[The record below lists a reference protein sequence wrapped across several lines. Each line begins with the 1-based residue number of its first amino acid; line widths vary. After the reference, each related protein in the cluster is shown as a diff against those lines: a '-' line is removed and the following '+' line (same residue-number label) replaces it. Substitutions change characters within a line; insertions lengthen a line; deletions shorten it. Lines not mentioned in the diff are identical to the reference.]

1 MSHCVENLFYVSN
14 EANERFVPWHGL
26 GTPVEEAPNSK
37 EAIKLAGLDW
47 EVKSLPIFDSFGKE
61 IPNFK
66 ANTRMSDESVLGIV
80 TNRYKLVQNEEA
92 FAFTDALIGDEV
104 KYETA
109 GSLKNGKVVWML
121 AKLPETKVL
130 DDDFEQFVCF
140 TNAHDGTGAVRA
152 CMTNTRVVCNNTL
165 NLALDTAKRSWSIK
179 HVGNMDKKLDEA
191 REVLGLAK
199 RYTEELA
206 KEAEQLAVKKISLAS
221 IDDIINSIF
230 NVNADLDS
238 ARKINNINTIKTN
251 FISCLNAPD
260 LDNFKGTAW
269 AAINAASD
277 LVCHS
282 MPNRLSK
289 NYQEN
294 NWFRIMN
301 GHSFVDEMYKRLA
314 A

>member
-1 MSHCVENLFYVSN
+1 MSANVENMFYVSN
-14 EANERFVPWHGL
+14 EANQRFVPWHGL
-26 GTPVEEAPNSK
+26 GTSVEEAPDSK

-104 KYETA
+104 RYETA

-140 TNAHDGTGAVRA
+140 TNAHDGTGAVRVV
-152 CMTNTRVVCNNTL
+152 MTPVRVVCNNTL
-165 NLALDTAKRSWSIK
+165 NFALESAKRSWSAK
-179 HVGNMDKKLDEA
+179 HVGKMDKKLDDA
-191 REVLGLAK
+191 RETLGLAQA
-199 RYTEELA
+199 YM
-206 KEAEQLAVKKISLAS
+206 EALQKDAERLVQIKIS
-221 IDDIINSIF
+221 DDKIIKTLDEMF
-230 NVNADLDS
+230 PVNPLIDS
-238 ARKINNINTIKTN
+238 ARKVKNVEEIKN
-251 FISCLNAPD
+251 GLMKCYQMPD
-260 LDNFKGTAW
+260 IANYKGTVW
-269 AAINAASD
+269 GVMNAVTDFVDHNA
-277 LVCHS
+277 
-282 MPNRLSK
+282 PNRLSK

-294 NWFRIMN
+294 NFYRILN
-301 GHSFVDEMYKRLA
+301 GHSFVDDMYKRLA

>member
-1 MSHCVENLFYVSN
+1 MSALVENMFYVSN
-14 EANERFVPWHGL
+14 EANQRFVPWHGL

-61 IPNFK
+61 IPNAK
-66 ANTRMSDESVLGIV
+66 ANTRMSDKTVLGLV
-80 TNRYKLVQNEEA
+80 TNRYKIVQNEEA

-140 TNAHDGTGAVRA
+140 TNAHDGTGAVRVV
-152 CMTNTRVVCNNTL
+152 CTPVRVVCNNTL
-165 NLALDTAKRSWSIK
+165 NFALNSAKRSWSAK
-179 HVGNMDKKLDEA
+179 HVGKMDKKLDDA
-191 REVLGLAK
+191 RETLGLAQA
-199 RYTEELA
+199 YM
-206 KEAEQLAVKKISLAS
+206 EALQKDAERLVQIKIS
-221 IDDIINSIF
+221 DDKIIQTLDEMF
-230 NVNADLDS
+230 PVNPLIDS
-238 ARKINNINTIKTN
+238 ARKVKNVEEIKN
-251 FISCLNAPD
+251 GLMKCYQMPD
-260 LDNFKGTAW
+260 IANYKGTVW
-269 AAINAASD
+269 GVMNAVTD
-277 LVCHS
+277 FVDHS
-282 MPNRLSK
+282 APNRLSK

-294 NWFRIMN
+294 NFYRILN
-301 GHSFVDEMYKRLA
+301 GHSFVDDMYKRLA

>member
-1 MSHCVENLFYVSN
+1 MSHCVENMFYVSN

-121 AKLPETKVL
+121 AKLPETRVL

-140 TNAHDGTGAVRA
+140 TNAHDGTGAVRVVA
-152 CMTNTRVVCNNTL
+152 TPVRVVCNNTL
-165 NLALDTAKRSWSIK
+165 NLALNSAKRSWSAK
-179 HVGNMDKKLDEA
+179 HVGKMDKKLDDA
-191 REVLGLAK
+191 RETLGLAK
-199 RYTEELA
+199 AYM
-206 KEAEQLAVKKISLAS
+206 EALQKDAERLVQIKIS
-221 IDDIINSIF
+221 DDKIIQTLDEMF
-230 NVNADLDS
+230 PVNPLIDS
-238 ARKINNINTIKTN
+238 ARKVKNVEDIKN
-251 FISCLNAPD
+251 GLMKCYQMPD
-260 LDNFKGTAW
+260 IANYKGTVW
-269 AAINAASD
+269 GVMNAVTD
-277 LVCHS
+277 FVDHS
-282 MPNRLSK
+282 APNRLSK

-294 NWFRIMN
+294 NFYRILN
-301 GHSFVDEMYKRLA
+301 GHSFVDDMYKRLA